1 MKLAIIIA
9 AYNEESSV
17 EKVLNG
23 LPKTLPGID
32 LITPV
37 VVNDGSTDKTAK
49 LAKSVSGTKVLTH
62 IINRGQ
68 GAALKTGFDYAL
80 QEGYDL
86 VVTFDADGQHNAE
99 EIAEVISP
107 ILANE
112 VEVVLGSRF
121 LNKKAINI
129 SNMRKVILKSGVL
142 FTHVLSQIKVTDTH
156 NGFRAIHKNA
166 LQKMN
171 LFQDKMEHASEI
183 LDQISLNKIP
193 YKEVPVTIQYS
204 EYSSKKGQKNGNA
217 LKIAL
222 KMVIH
227 KISN

>member
-1 MKLAIIIA
+1 MKLAIVIA
-9 AYNEESSV
+9 AYNEESSIK
-17 EKVLNG
+17 KVLEG
-23 LPKTLPGID
+23 LPKKLEGISQ
-32 LITPV
+32 ITPI
-37 VVNDGSTDKTAK
+37 VVNDGSKD
-49 LAKSVSGTKVLTH
+49 GTVKVASLPGVKVLSH

-86 VVTFDADGQHNAE
+86 VVTFDADGQHKPE
-99 EIAEVISP
+99 EITDVIAP

-121 LNKKAINI
+121 LNKKAVNI
-129 SNMRKVILKSGVL
+129 SNMRKVILKSGVI
-142 FTHVLSQIKVTDTH
+142 FTHMLSRIKVTDTH
-156 NGFRAIHKNA
+156 NGFRAIHKDA
-166 LQKMN
+166 LNKMK
-171 LFQDKMEHASEI
+171 LLQDKMEHASEI

-193 YKEVPVTIQYS
+193 FKEVPVTIQYS
-204 EYSSKKGQKNGNA
+204 EYSKQKGQKSGNA

-227 KISN
+227 KVVH